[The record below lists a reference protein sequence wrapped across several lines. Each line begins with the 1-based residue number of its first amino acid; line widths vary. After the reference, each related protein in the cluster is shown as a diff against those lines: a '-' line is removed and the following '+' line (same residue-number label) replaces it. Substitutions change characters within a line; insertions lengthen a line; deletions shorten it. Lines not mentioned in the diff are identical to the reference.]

1 MNYTHTPGSRPLP
14 RYTIQRGIG
23 VGGFGEVYFA
33 LSDAGKEV
41 ALKAIQRNLDVEL
54 RGASHCLN
62 LKHPN
67 LVALHDICRVDE
79 GQPWVVMEY
88 VEGPNLRDL
97 LKQSPTGLP
106 LREVKRWMV
115 GVLQGVGH
123 LHDSGVVHRDLKPEN
138 IFDDNGVI
146 KVGDYGLSKLMAEST
161 ARHTEGVGTVHYM
174 APEIGRGEYGPCV
187 DIYAIGILLHEL
199 LTGEVPFDGETRN
212 EVMIKHLTAE
222 PCLDKLSGTMRETI
236 LRCLKK
242 DPKERFQSIEQLSRS
257 FLEALAYEDGDGI
270 QVAELVVAE
279 ESVMV
284 AEVVEERSPRM
295 QPDEVNS
302 THLDQKSLGGWSSF
316 FFSVLKNAPIALLV
330 IGGIT
335 LFMLKGFEPHA
346 EVYNGDQLSDLSEKL
361 LTPWEFMI
369 PFVIVVACILIERL
383 DNVFGSLRREQV
395 VKLRVQE
402 DKARKTAVSSVRYQV
417 GSRKWRLAARNY
429 LATRGSD
436 IRRFEW
442 LKSSMV
448 SIPVALILSIVF
460 LSLTNP
466 NGAFDA
472 IMIAPFVWIF
482 SLIVISALSLTAL
495 STLLQSRED
504 EDYSGAVVFV
514 SLGVF
519 LGAVAFLVHR
529 YLLLEVDFK
538 INRDVDATSLP
549 MMFYPQNAPS
559 IWAFVSHF
567 ATLFLIVRWVK
578 CIDPI
583 RRHKLRIWYVL
594 VAVISEWVVQQFLP
608 IAQPSGMFFAAGLSI
623 TLQLSSPWIPNS
635 ERSRLLLTQEASG
648 SEAVL
653 Q

>member
-1 MNYTHTPGSRPLP
+1 M
-14 RYTIQRGIG
+14 
-23 VGGFGEVYFA
+23 GGFGEVYFA

-97 LKQSPTGLP
+97 LKQSPSGLP

-123 LHDSGVVHRDLKPEN
+123 LHESGVVHRDLKPEN
-138 IFDDNGVI
+138 IFDDSGVI

-270 QVAELVVAE
+270 QVAELAVAE

-295 QPDEVNS
+295 QPGEVNS

-316 FFSVLKNAPIALLV
+316 FFSVLKYTSIALLV
-330 IGGIT
+330 ISGIT

-346 EVYNGDQLSDLSEKL
+346 EVYNGDPLSDLSGKHL
-361 LTPWEFMI
+361 IPSEFMI
-369 PFVIVVACILIERL
+369 SFVIVVACILVVAFILIERL

-395 VKLRVQE
+395 VNLRAQTDE
-402 DKARKTAVSSVRYQV
+402 ARKTSVSSVRYQV

-429 LATRGSD
+429 LATRGID

-448 SIPVALILSIVF
+448 SIPVALILSIIF

-472 IMIAPFVWIF
+472 IIIAPFVWIF

-549 MMFYPQNAPS
+549 MMFYPENAPS

-594 VAVISEWVVQQFLP
+594 VAVISEWLVQQFLP

-635 ERSRLLLTQEASG
+635 ERSRLLLMQEASE